1 MARIKTVAIYGLVAI
16 VNFIVNFCVY
26 NYSFLRQATPFLHEE
41 QRVHSAHIKLHTTIP
56 GFFAVAVVFAFV
68 YYALRKRFV

>member
-16 VNFIVNFCVY
+16 INFIVNFCVY

-41 QRVHSAHIKLHTTIP
+41 QRVDSAHMMLHTTIP
-56 GFFAVAVVFAFV
+56 GFFAVAVIFAFI
-68 YYALRKRFV
+68 YHALRNRFV

>member
-16 VNFIVNFCVY
+16 VNFIINFCVY

-41 QRVHSAHIKLHTTIP
+41 QRVDSAHMMLHTTIP
-56 GFFAVAVVFAFV
+56 GFFAVAVVFALF
-68 YYALRKRFV
+68 YYALRKRFL

>member
-16 VNFIVNFCVY
+16 VKFIINFCVY

-41 QRVHSAHIKLHTTIP
+41 QRVDSALIKLHTTIQC
-56 GFFAVAVVFAFV
+56 FFTVAVIFTFFIM
-68 YYALRKRFV
+68 L